1 VLVAP
6 NGFDDDGLLFK
17 LLISGGLYRYNSG
30 YLGEEVVGAEWLGQA
45 LAGWRVKRHG
55 LEMKFFFGSDWE
67 RHKLLPDD
75 PGSRLRR
82 RRSRLA
88 HGGGI
93 LD

>member
-1 VLVAP
+1 MAP

-55 LEMKFFFGSDWE
+55 LEMKFFFGPDWE
-67 RHKLLPDD
+67 RHKLWPDD
-75 PGSRLRR
+75 PGSRLRG